1 MTATVIEFGAYN
13 PRDPVERAVARALRK
28 AGQPVT
34 RAAVREIVILTARSL
49 REELQA
55 AGEA

>member
-1 MTATVIEFGAYN
+1 MTATITELGAYDPKN
-13 PRDPVERAVARALRK
+13 PVERAVARALRR

-49 REELQA
+49 REEQQA